1 MAKETVG
8 IGACEPSASLE
19 ERLRTEIEFFRSL
32 RKDTDVW
39 RAAWAASDREGHVN
53 LLVSQAEQMQEILEQ
68 EETLNGL
75 RGEWNRIGNDC
86 PSEERERLEKLAL
99 DLASEMESL
108 LGTVRENLDT
118 AGGLREECERS
129 LEEVR
134 KRIRADESYQDQDT
148 PTGTY
153 FMDRKA

>member
-1 MAKETVG
+1 MAEETVG
-8 IGACEPSASLE
+8 IGACETSAPLA
-19 ERLRTEIEFFRSL
+19 ERLRTEIEFFQSL
-32 RKDTDVW
+32 RRNTDAW
-39 RAAWAASDREGHVN
+39 RAAWAVSDREGQVS

-75 RGEWNRIGNDC
+75 RGEWNRVGDGC
-86 PSEERERLEKLAL
+86 PPEERERLEKLAL
-99 DLASEMESL
+99 DLASEMEGL
-108 LGTVRENLDT
+108 LGTVRENLGA
-118 AGGLREECERS
+118 AGGLREECEQS
-129 LEEVR
+129 LAEVR